1 MRSEGVR
8 VQQNAMGEFS
18 VDFAEYGWFPDAL
31 PSEEEEEEAGLIQGE
46 RGAL

>member
-1 MRSEGVR
+1 
-8 VQQNAMGEFS
+8 MGEFS